1 MAHTP
6 PLSVA
11 VTTTCAVRNVRC
23 GFSQRPSASKGNH
36 MRAEN
41 MLFNPFRSK
50 NNFHAFVD
58 IFSEK
63 RLETEAGQRV
73 QIKGTMCTEKTV
85 IFLQSKRRWFPTPI

>member
-11 VTTTCAVRNVRC
+11 VTTTCAARNVRF
-23 GFSQRPSASKGNH
+23 GFSQRPSASKWNH

-41 MLFNPFRSK
+41 MLFSPFRSK
-50 NNFHAFVD
+50 NNFRVFVD

-63 RLETEAGQRV
+63 RLETEAGQGV
-73 QIKGTMCTEKTV
+73 QIEGTMCTGKTV